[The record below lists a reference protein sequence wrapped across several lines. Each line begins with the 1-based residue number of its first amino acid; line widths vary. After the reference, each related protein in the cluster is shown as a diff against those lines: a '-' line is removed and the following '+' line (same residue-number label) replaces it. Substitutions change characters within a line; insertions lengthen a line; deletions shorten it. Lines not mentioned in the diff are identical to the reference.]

1 MIIQPSDR
9 LKTVQEYYFSKKLA
23 HLDALRKEG
32 KDVINLGIGSP
43 DMAPDESVVEALSVT
58 AKVATNHGYQSY
70 RGLQELRDAIA
81 IWYLKTYKVKLDR
94 TGEILPLMG
103 SKEGIMH
110 ISMAFLNKRD
120 QVLVPNPGYPTYA
133 SVSNLMQADMITYDL
148 KEDNWYPDL
157 EALEQM
163 DLSKVKIMWINYP
176 NMPTGQVGNDELF
189 KSLITFAKKNEL
201 LLINDNPYSLV
212 LNQAAPMSIFQFEGA
227 KEVCLELNSLSKS
240 HNMAGWRIG
249 MLIGGSDYIN
259 TILKVK
265 SNMDSGMFKG
275 LQLAAI
281 EALNLGQD
289 YHDKINTIYKDR
301 RNIVYQIFDAIDCN
315 YSLDQ
320 EGMFVWAKLP
330 SNIKDVEEYVE
341 EILKKTFVFI
351 TPGFIFGSNGNRYLR
366 ISLCANTAIFEEA
379 LNRIKTK
386 L

>member
-1 MIIQPSDR
+1 
-9 LKTVQEYYFSKKLA
+9 
-23 HLDALRKEG
+23 
-32 KDVINLGIGSP
+32 
-43 DMAPDESVVEALSVT
+43 
-58 AKVATNHGYQSY
+58 
-70 RGLQELRDAIA
+70 
-81 IWYLKTYKVKLDR
+81 
-94 TGEILPLMG
+94 
-103 SKEGIMH
+103 
-110 ISMAFLNKRD
+110 
-120 QVLVPNPGYPTYA
+120 
-133 SVSNLMQADMITYDL
+133 
-148 KEDNWYPDL
+148 
-157 EALEQM
+157 
-163 DLSKVKIMWINYP
+163 MWINYP

>member
-1 MIIQPSDR
+1 
-9 LKTVQEYYFSKKLA
+9 
-23 HLDALRKEG
+23 
-32 KDVINLGIGSP
+32 
-43 DMAPDESVVEALSVT
+43 
-58 AKVATNHGYQSY
+58 
-70 RGLQELRDAIA
+70 
-81 IWYLKTYKVKLDR
+81 
-94 TGEILPLMG
+94 
-103 SKEGIMH
+103 
-110 ISMAFLNKRD
+110 
-120 QVLVPNPGYPTYA
+120 
-133 SVSNLMQADMITYDL
+133 MITYDL

-176 NMPTGQVGNDELF
+176 NMPTGKVGNDELF
-189 KSLITFAKKNEL
+189 KSLIAFAKKNEL

-275 LQLAAI
+275 LQFAAI